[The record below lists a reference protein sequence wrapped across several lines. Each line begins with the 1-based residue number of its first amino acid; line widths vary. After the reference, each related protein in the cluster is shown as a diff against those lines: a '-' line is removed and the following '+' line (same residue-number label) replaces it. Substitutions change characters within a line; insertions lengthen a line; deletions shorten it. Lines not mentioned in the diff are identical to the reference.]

1 MKNANAKNEELK
13 NIIIA
18 ALEDLK
24 AVDVVVLSVAESSS
38 VTDWMI
44 IASGTSNRH
53 VKSLANNIEV
63 DAKQQGFKPIGSEGN
78 ETAEWVLVDFGD
90 VIVHVM
96 LPTTRA
102 FYDLESLWTL
112 KPA

>member
-1 MKNANAKNEELK
+1 MKDEKLK
-13 NIIIA
+13 DIIIE

-24 AVDVVVLSVAESSS
+24 AKDITVLPVAEASSI
-38 VTDWMI
+38 TDWMV

-53 VKSLANNIEV
+53 VKSLAENVEV
-63 DAKQQGFKPIGSEGN
+63 DAKHQGFRPIGVEGN
-78 ETAEWVLVDFGD
+78 DCAEWILVDFGD

-96 LPTTRA
+96 LPATRA

-112 KPA
+112 KPV

>member
-1 MKNANAKNEELK
+1 MSEEKNKVQIKDIVIN
-13 NIIIA
+13 

-24 AVDVVVLSVAESSS
+24 ANDLAVLSVAEASS
-38 VTDWMI
+38 VTDWMV

-53 VKSLANNIEV
+53 VKSLAENVELE
-63 DAKQQGFKPIGSEGN
+63 AKKQGVRPIGVEGN
-78 ETAEWVLVDFGD
+78 DSAEWILVDFGD

-96 LPTTRA
+96 LPATRA

-112 KPA
+112 KPE